1 MKFPESDTVM
11 FGMLWEVDDIISKSH
26 VALMKVVRNTMR
38 EELGKSRDLKKSIK
52 TGRLPVE

>member
-1 MKFPESDTVM
+1 MKFPESDTAM
-11 FGMLWEVDDIISKSH
+11 FGMLWEVDDIISKSQ